1 MKLRYRGTQF
11 QTFSQAVTTESTD
24 LIANFHGSSFPVQR
38 AVHQI
43 STPSF
48 NPLFLGRKAY

>member
-48 NPLFLGRKAY
+48 NLLFLGRKAY